1 MGLSHAQSGSVC
13 CVFVD
18 RTLCSS
24 VFLCLISQDSLQ
36 ENKINIL
43 IEFPVNPG

>member
-1 MGLSHAQSGSVC
+1 MLSLALSVVC
-13 CVFVD
+13 LWME
-18 RTLCSS
+18 LCALQF
-24 VFLCLISQDSLQ
+24 FLCLISQDSLQ